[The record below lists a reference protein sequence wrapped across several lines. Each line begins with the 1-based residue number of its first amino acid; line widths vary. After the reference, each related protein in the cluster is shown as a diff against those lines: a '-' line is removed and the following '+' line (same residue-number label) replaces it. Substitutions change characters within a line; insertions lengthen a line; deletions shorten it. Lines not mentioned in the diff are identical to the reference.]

1 MRVCDQMGAT
11 LEHWLHPPSFSL
23 GSGLVPH
30 KKFINAFPVLAR
42 YSLLALEDNSRVI
55 PRQVDDKH
63 KAALEIITYVGM
75 GLSILGNNLSV
86 LVQWKWSWVRVSS
99 CVTFILNLF
108 RGIYLELRKR
118 SRFETRAL
126 STPILFSKR
135 FLWGKCLIRFCFNGR
150 DLGKQRPRM
159 RINLTIAL
167 TLAQVA
173 FLAGIDRSEH
183 LVSQDNGGHQHSQ

>member
-1 MRVCDQMGAT
+1 MPLWWTLFWTHLRKWWERMRVCDQMGAT
-11 LEHWLHPPSFSL
+11 LEHWLHPQSFSL

-42 YSLLALEDNSRVI
+42 YSLLAVEDNSRVI

-75 GLSILGNNLSV
+75 GLSILGNILSV
-86 LVQWKWSWVRVSS
+86 LVHWKWAWVRVSS

-118 SRFETRAL
+118 SRFETRT
-126 STPILFSKR
+126 SFTQILFSKR
-135 FLWGKCLIRFCFNGR
+135 FCGVRFW
-150 DLGKQRPRM
+150 
-159 RINLTIAL
+159 
-167 TLAQVA
+167 
-173 FLAGIDRSEH
+173 
-183 LVSQDNGGHQHSQ
+183 